1 MVRMCWFLATKKSII
16 KHMKKLK
23 YFTIIAVVLVT
34 AVAAHPNKDKYF
46 EIVKNLDI
54 FATLYKEVN
63 AYYVD
68 DVNPSTVMRTG
79 IEAMLASL
87 DPYTNYIPEDDIE
100 NYRTAT
106 TGEYAGI
113 GALVD
118 VKDGISTVILP
129 YEGFAADRA
138 GLKIGDQ
145 ILRIN
150 GIEIK
155 GKPTADT
162 KKLLNGQARSEITL
176 KVKRY
181 GVEKMFDI
189 KLKREKI
196 TVKNVPFHGMVNDE
210 IGYMRLTDFTTKA
223 GNEVRGALLDLK
235 ELGAKKIILDLRG
248 NPGGLLNEAVN
259 ICNVFI
265 PQNQEV
271 VTTRGKMEEW
281 TQLYNTLN
289 IATDTEIPLVV
300 LISNGSASASEIVSG
315 VMQDY
320 DRGVL
325 IGRKSYGKGLVQ
337 QTRPLA
343 YNSQLKVTTA
353 KYYIP
358 SGRCIQ
364 ALDYSNRNPDGSV
377 GKVPDS
383 LKSEF
388 ATASGRL
395 VFDGGGVDPDILVD
409 RHDYAPV
416 TISLLENDLLFH
428 FATEYHFKNDSIANP
443 KKFRLSE
450 SEYGE
455 FKTWLGDKKF
465 SYQTELEAQ
474 LEILNEVAAK
484 DSHFKEI
491 KPAIASL
498 ESKISSTKQKDLTTY
513 QTEIRT
519 LLEQEIASRY
529 YLERGMIESTFQK
542 DADILK
548 AVEVLSDL
556 DRYNQILRK

>member
-1 MVRMCWFLATKKSII
+1 MTV
-16 KHMKKLK
+16 MKKIKILGLS
-23 YFTIIAVVLVT
+23 ILAIGLLS
-34 AVAAHPNKDKYF
+34 AAIPNKDRYF

-68 DVNPSTVMRTG
+68 DVNPSMVMRTG

-100 NYRTAT
+100 NYRTAA

-118 VKDGISTVILP
+118 KKNGVSTILMP

-138 GLKIGDQ
+138 GLKIGDE
-145 ILRIN
+145 ILEIN
-150 GIEIK
+150 GVEIT
-155 GKPTADT
+155 GMTADQT
-162 KKLLNGQARSEITL
+162 KQLLNGQAKSEITL
-176 KVKRY
+176 KVNRY
-181 GVEKMFDI
+181 GLDKPFEV
-189 KLKREKI
+189 KLNREKV
-196 TVKNVPFHGMVNDE
+196 TVKNVPFHGMVDE
-210 IGYMRLTDFTTKA
+210 SIGYMKLTDFTSKA
-223 GNEVRGALLDLK
+223 GNEVKSALLELK
-235 ELGAKKIILDLRG
+235 EQGAEKIILDVRG

-265 PQNQEV
+265 EKDQEV
-271 VTTRGKMEEW
+271 VTTRGKLDEW

-289 IATDTEIPLVV
+289 LPTDTEIPLVV
-300 LISNGSASASEIVSG
+300 LINSSSASASEIVSG

-325 IGRKSYGKGLVQ
+325 IGRKSFGKGLVQ

-377 GKVPDS
+377 GSVPDS

-388 ATASGRL
+388 TTAVGRK
-395 VFDGGGVDPDILVD
+395 VYDGGGVDPDIEVAKIE
-409 RHDYAPV
+409 YAPV
-416 TISLLENDLLFH
+416 TKSLMENDLLFH
-428 FATEYHFKNDSIANP
+428 YATKYHFDNDEISAP
-443 KKFRLSE
+443 KEFRLKDA
-450 SEYGE
+450 EYDQ
-455 FKTWLGDKKF
+455 FKSWLKKQKF
-465 SYQTELEAQ
+465 SYQTELEKQ
-474 LEILNEVAAK
+474 LAKLKKVALEDIHK
-484 DSHFKEI
+484 KTVE
-491 KPAIASL
+491 PAIKAL
-498 ESKISSTKQKDLTTY
+498 EQKIQETKTQDLETY
-513 QTEIRT
+513 RSEIQM
-519 LLEQEIASRY
+519 LLEQEIATRF
-529 YLERGMIESTFQK
+529 YLERGNIESTFDK
-542 DADILK
+542 DPDILK

-556 DRYNQILRK
+556 EQYNKLLSN

>member
-1 MVRMCWFLATKKSII
+1 MRKIKYIAIAMVILAGT
-16 KHMKKLK
+16 
-23 YFTIIAVVLVT
+23 
-34 AVAAHPNKDKYF
+34 VATHPNKDKYF
-46 EIVKNLDI
+46 EIVKNMDI

-68 DVNPSTVMRTG
+68 ELNPSIVMRTG

-100 NYRTAT
+100 NYRTTA

-113 GALVD
+113 GAMVD
-118 VKDGISTVILP
+118 VKDGISTVLLP

-145 ILRIN
+145 IMRVN
-150 GIEIK
+150 GIDIR
-155 GKPTADT
+155 GKSTEDT
-162 KKLLNGQARSEITL
+162 RKLLNGQARSEITL

-181 GVEKMFDI
+181 GVEKMFDVM
-189 KLKREKI
+189 LKREKI
-196 TVKNVPFHGMVNDE
+196 TVKNVPFNGMVNE
-210 IGYMRLTDFTTKA
+210 NVGYMRLTDFTTKA

-235 ELGAKKIILDLRG
+235 EQGAEKIILDLRG

-265 PQNQEV
+265 PKNQEV
-271 VTTRGKMEEW
+271 VTTKGKMEEW

-289 IATDTEIPLVV
+289 IATDTDIPLAV
-300 LISNGSASASEIVSG
+300 LINNGSASASEIVSG

-343 YNSQLKVTTA
+343 YNSQLKVTMA

-364 ALDYSNRNPDGSV
+364 ALDYNHRNLDGSV

-388 ATASGRL
+388 LTSKGRL

-409 RHDYAPV
+409 RTEYAPV
-416 TISLLENDLLFH
+416 TLSLLENDLIFH
-428 FATEYHFKNDSIANP
+428 FATDYHFNHDTIDSP
-443 KKFRLSE
+443 KTFRLSS
-450 SEYGE
+450 SEYASFE
-455 FKTWLGDKKF
+455 DWVNEKEF
-465 SYQTELEAQ
+465 SYQTKLETQ
-474 LEILNEVAAK
+474 LDLLKEVAKSDTHFDDINIAITSLENKISDTKEK
-484 DSHFKEI
+484 DLQTYENEI
-491 KPAIASL
+491 KI
-498 ESKISSTKQKDLTTY
+498 
-513 QTEIRT
+513 

-529 YLERGMIESTFQK
+529 YLERGMIESTFEK
-542 DADILK
+542 DRDILM
-548 AVEVLSDL
+548 AMDVLLDM
-556 DRYNQILRK
+556 DRYNAIIRN

>member
-1 MVRMCWFLATKKSII
+1 MRKIKYTSIVLAI
-16 KHMKKLK
+16 LAV
-23 YFTIIAVVLVT
+23 TI
-34 AVAAHPNKDKYF
+34 AAHPNKDKYF
-46 EIVKNLDI
+46 EIVKNMDI

-68 DVNPSTVMRTG
+68 ELNPSTVMRTG

-100 NYRTAT
+100 NYRTAA

-113 GALVD
+113 GAMVD
-118 VKDGISTVILP
+118 IKDGISTVLLP

-145 ILRIN
+145 IIRIN
-150 GIEIK
+150 GIDIK
-155 GKPTADT
+155 GKSTADT
-162 KKLLNGQARSEITL
+162 KKLLNGQSRSEITL

-181 GVEKMFDI
+181 GIDKMFDVE
-189 KLKREKI
+189 LTREKI
-196 TVKNVPFHGMVNDE
+196 TVKNVPFHGMVDGS
-210 IGYMRLTDFTTKA
+210 IGYMRLADFTTKA
-223 GNEVRGALLDLK
+223 GNEVRSALLDLK
-235 ELGAKKIILDLRG
+235 ELGAEKIILDLRG

-265 PQNQEV
+265 PQNKEV

-281 TQLYNTLN
+281 TQLYSTLN
-289 IATDTEIPLVV
+289 VATDTEIPLAV

-320 DRGVL
+320 DRGIL

-364 ALDYSNRNPDGSV
+364 ALDYSHRNPDGSV

-388 ATASGRL
+388 LTSKGRL
-395 VFDGGGVDPDILVD
+395 VFDGGGVNPDILVE
-409 RHDYAPV
+409 RTEYAPI
-416 TISLLENDLLFH
+416 TLGLLENDLIFH
-428 FATEYHFKNDSIANP
+428 YATDYHFKQDTIDAP
-443 KKFRLSE
+443 KTFRLSN
-450 SEYGE
+450 SEYQAFESWVNGKE
-455 FKTWLGDKKF
+455 F
-465 SYQTELEAQ
+465 SYQTELEDQ
-474 LEILNEVAAK
+474 LTLFKKVAKSDA
-484 DSHFKEI
+484 HFQDI
-491 KPAIASL
+491 NPAITSL
-498 ESKISSTKQKDLTTY
+498 ESKIAETKEKDLTTY
-513 QTEIRT
+513 QEEIKI
-519 LLEQEIASRY
+519 LLEREIASRY
-529 YLERGMIESTFQK
+529 YLERGMIESTFEK
-542 DADILK
+542 DRDILM

-556 DRYNQILRK
+556 DRYDALLRN

>member
-1 MVRMCWFLATKKSII
+1 MTV
-16 KHMKKLK
+16 MKKIKILGLS
-23 YFTIIAVVLVT
+23 ILAIGLLS
-34 AVAAHPNKDKYF
+34 AAIPNKDRYF

-68 DVNPSTVMRTG
+68 DVNPSLVMRTG

-100 NYRTAT
+100 NYRTAA

-118 VKDGISTVILP
+118 KKNGVSTIIMP

-138 GLKIGDQ
+138 GLKIGDE
-145 ILRIN
+145 ILEIN
-150 GIEIK
+150 GVEIT
-155 GKPTADT
+155 GMTADQT
-162 KKLLNGQARSEITL
+162 KQLLNGQAKSEITL
-176 KVKRY
+176 KVNRY
-181 GVEKMFDI
+181 GVDKPFEV
-189 KLKREKI
+189 KLNREKV
-196 TVKNVPFHGMVNDE
+196 TVKNVPFHGMVDE
-210 IGYMRLTDFTTKA
+210 SIGYMKLTDFTSKA
-223 GNEVRGALLDLK
+223 GNEVKSALLELK
-235 ELGAKKIILDLRG
+235 EQGAEKIILDVRG

-265 PQNQEV
+265 EKDQEV
-271 VTTRGKMEEW
+271 VTTRGKLDEW

-289 IATDTEIPLVV
+289 LPTDTDIPLVV
-300 LISNGSASASEIVSG
+300 LINSSSASASEIVSG

-325 IGRKSYGKGLVQ
+325 IGRKSFGKGLVQ

-377 GKVPDS
+377 GSVPDS

-388 ATASGRL
+388 TTAVGRK
-395 VFDGGGVDPDILVD
+395 VYDGGGVDPDIEVAKIE
-409 RHDYAPV
+409 YAPV
-416 TISLLENDLLFH
+416 TKSLMENDLLFH
-428 FATEYHFKNDSIANP
+428 YATKYHFDNEEISEP
-443 KKFRLSE
+443 KEFRLKDA
-450 SEYGE
+450 EYDQ
-455 FKTWLGDKKF
+455 FKSWLKKQKF
-465 SYQTELEAQ
+465 SYQTELEKQ
-474 LEILNEVAAK
+474 LTKLKKVALEDIHK
-484 DSHFKEI
+484 KTVE
-491 KPAIASL
+491 PAIKAL
-498 ESKISSTKQKDLTTY
+498 EQKIQETKTRDLETY
-513 QTEIRT
+513 RSEIQM
-519 LLEQEIASRY
+519 LLEQEIATRF
-529 YLERGMIESTFQK
+529 YLERGNIESTFDK
-542 DADILK
+542 DPDILK

-556 DRYNQILRK
+556 EQYNKLLSN

>member
-1 MVRMCWFLATKKSII
+1 
-16 KHMKKLK
+16 MKKLK
-23 YFTIIAVVLVT
+23 YFTIITVVLGT

-68 DVNPSTVMRTG
+68 DLNPSTVMRTG
-79 IEAMLASL
+79 IDAMLSSL

-100 NYRTAT
+100 NYRTAS

-150 GIEIK
+150 GIDIK
-155 GKPTADT
+155 GKSTADT

-176 KVKRY
+176 KIKRY
-181 GVEKMFDI
+181 GVEKMFDV

-223 GNEVRGALLDLK
+223 GNEVRGALVDLK
-235 ELGAKKIILDLRG
+235 ELGAKQIILDLRG

-265 PQNQEV
+265 PQNEEV

-281 TQLYNTLN
+281 TQLYTTLN
-289 IATDTEIPLVV
+289 VATDTKIPLVV

-364 ALDYSNRNPDGSV
+364 ALDYSHRNPDGSV

-388 ATASGRL
+388 TTASGRL
-395 VFDGGGVDPDILVD
+395 VFDGGGVDPDILVA

-428 FATEYHFKNDSIANP
+428 FASEYHFKKDSIASP
-443 KKFRLSE
+443 KEFRLSE

-455 FKTWLGDKKF
+455 FEAWLGNKKF
-465 SYQTELEAQ
+465 SYQTELETQ
-474 LEILNEVAAK
+474 LEILNEVATN

-491 KPAIASL
+491 MPAIASL

-529 YLERGMIESTFQK
+529 YLERGMIESTFEK
-542 DADILK
+542 DKDILM

-556 DRYNQILRK
+556 DRYNKLLRK

>member
-1 MVRMCWFLATKKSII
+1 MRKIKYIAIAMVILAGT
-16 KHMKKLK
+16 
-23 YFTIIAVVLVT
+23 
-34 AVAAHPNKDKYF
+34 VATHPNKDKYF
-46 EIVKNLDI
+46 EIVKNMDI

-68 DVNPSTVMRTG
+68 ELNPSLVMRTG

-100 NYRTAT
+100 NYRTTA

-113 GALVD
+113 GAMVD
-118 VKDGISTVILP
+118 VKDGISTVLLP

-145 ILRIN
+145 IMRVN
-150 GIEIK
+150 GIDIR
-155 GKPTADT
+155 GKSTEDT
-162 KKLLNGQARSEITL
+162 RKLLNGQARSEITL

-181 GVEKMFDI
+181 GVEKMFDVM
-189 KLKREKI
+189 LKREKI
-196 TVKNVPFHGMVNDE
+196 TVKNVPFHGMVNE
-210 IGYMRLTDFTTKA
+210 NVGYMRLTDFTTKA

-235 ELGAKKIILDLRG
+235 EQGAEKIILDLRG

-265 PQNQEV
+265 PKNQEV
-271 VTTRGKMEEW
+271 VTTKGKMEEW

-289 IATDTEIPLVV
+289 IATDTDIPLAV
-300 LISNGSASASEIVSG
+300 LINNGSASASEIVSG

-343 YNSQLKVTTA
+343 YNSQLKVTMA

-364 ALDYSNRNPDGSV
+364 ALDYNYRNPDGSV

-388 ATASGRL
+388 LTSKGRL

-409 RHDYAPV
+409 RTEYAPV
-416 TISLLENDLLFH
+416 TLSLLENDLIFH
-428 FATEYHFKNDSIANP
+428 FATDYHFNHDTIDSP
-443 KKFRLSE
+443 KTFRLSS
-450 SEYGE
+450 SEYASFE
-455 FKTWLGDKKF
+455 DWVNEKEF
-465 SYQTELEAQ
+465 SYQTKLETQ
-474 LEILNEVAAK
+474 LDLLKEVAKSDTHFDDINIAITSLENKISDTKEK
-484 DSHFKEI
+484 DLQTYENEI
-491 KPAIASL
+491 KI
-498 ESKISSTKQKDLTTY
+498 
-513 QTEIRT
+513 

-529 YLERGMIESTFQK
+529 YLERGMIESTFEK
-542 DADILK
+542 DRDILM
-548 AVEVLSDL
+548 AMDVLLDM
-556 DRYNQILRK
+556 DRYNAIIRN

>member
-1 MVRMCWFLATKKSII
+1 MKRLKILAIVV
-16 KHMKKLK
+16 
-23 YFTIIAVVLVT
+23 VVLFT
-34 AVAAHPNKDKYF
+34 TIAAVPNTDRYF

-68 DVNPSTVMRTG
+68 DVNPSKVMRVG
-79 IEAMLASL
+79 IEAMLESL

-100 NYRTAT
+100 NYRTAA

-118 VKDGISTVILP
+118 KKEGISTVILA

-145 ILRIN
+145 ILKIN
-150 GIEIK
+150 QVEI
-155 GKPTADT
+155 GKMSTAET
-162 KKLLNGQARSEITL
+162 KQLLNGQARSEITL
-176 KVKRY
+176 TIKRFDNPNTFEVK
-181 GVEKMFDI
+181 
-189 KLKREKI
+189 LAREKI
-196 TVKNVPFHGMVNDE
+196 AVKNVPYWGMVNEE
-210 IGYMRLTDFTTKA
+210 IGYFRLTDFTTKA
-223 GNEVRGALLDLK
+223 GNEVRAALLDLK
-235 ELGAKKIILDLRG
+235 EKGAKKIIFDLRG

-265 PQNQEV
+265 PQGQEV
-271 VTTRGKMEEW
+271 VTTRGKLEEW
-281 TQLYNTLN
+281 TQLYTTLN
-289 IATDTEIPLVV
+289 PTTDTEIPMVV
-300 LISNGSASASEIVSG
+300 LINNGSASASEIVSG

-364 ALDYSNRNPDGSV
+364 ALDYSNRNADGSV
-377 GKVPDS
+377 GKVADS

-388 ATASGRL
+388 QTSKGRK
-395 VFDGGGVDPDILVD
+395 VYDGGGVDPDIEVK
-409 RHDYAPV
+409 RIDYSPV
-416 TISLLENDLLFH
+416 TISLLENNLIFH
-428 FATEYHFKNDSIANP
+428 YATKYYYTTDTIVSPKTFRMTDAEYTDFAAWVKAKN
-443 KKFRLSE
+443 
-450 SEYGE
+450 
-455 FKTWLGDKKF
+455 F
-465 SYQTELEAQ
+465 SYQTELEEQ
-474 LEILNEVAAK
+474 LFNLSEVAK
-484 DSHFKEI
+484 SDKQFETV
-491 KPAIASL
+491 KPAIIAL
-498 ESKISSTKQKDLTTY
+498 ESKIAETKKRDL
-513 QTEIRT
+513 EIYRSEIQM

-529 YLERGMIESTFQK
+529 FLERGMIESTFDK
-542 DADILK
+542 DPDILK
-548 AVEVLSDL
+548 AIELLQDM
-556 DRYNQILRK
+556 DEYRRILKF

>member
-1 MVRMCWFLATKKSII
+1 
-16 KHMKKLK
+16 MKRLK
-23 YFTIIAVVLVT
+23 ISAILVIVLISTI
-34 AVAAHPNKDKYF
+34 AAIPNKDRYF

-68 DVNPSTVMRTG
+68 DVNPSQVMRVG
-79 IEAMLASL
+79 IEAMLESL

-100 NYRTAT
+100 NYRTSA

-118 VKDGISTVILP
+118 KKEGISTVILP

-145 ILRIN
+145 ILKVN
-150 GIEIK
+150 GIDITEMS
-155 GKPTADT
+155 TEET
-162 KKLLNGQARSEITL
+162 KQLLNGQAKSEITL
-176 KVKRY
+176 TVKRF
-181 GVEKMFDI
+181 GKPNSFEV
-189 KLKREKI
+189 KLTREKI
-196 TVKNVPFHGMVNDE
+196 SVKNVPYFGMVTNE
-210 IGYMRLTDFTTKA
+210 IGYFRLTDFTTKA
-223 GNEVRGALLDLK
+223 GNEVRAALLDLK
-235 ELGAKKIILDLRG
+235 EKGAKKIIFDLRG

-265 PQNQEV
+265 PQGQEV
-271 VTTRGKMEEW
+271 VTTRGKLEEW

-289 IATDTEIPLVV
+289 LPTDIEIPMVV
-300 LISNGSASASEIVSG
+300 LINNGSASASEIVSG

-364 ALDYSNRNPDGSV
+364 ALDYSNRNADGSV
-377 GKVPDS
+377 GKVADS

-388 ATASGRL
+388 VTSKGRK
-395 VFDGGGVDPDILVD
+395 VYDGGGVDPDIEVPPI
-409 RHDYAPV
+409 DYAPV
-416 TISLLENDLLFH
+416 TLSLMDNNLIFH
-428 FATEYHFKNDSIANP
+428 YATQYYYTVDTIASP
-443 KKFRLSE
+443 KQFRLSDA
-450 SEYGE
+450 EYTA
-455 FKTWLGDKKF
+455 FANWVKAKNFT
-465 SYQTELEAQ
+465 YQTELEGQ
-474 LEILNEVAAK
+474 LAELIKIARTDKQFEML
-484 DSHFKEI
+484 
-491 KPAIASL
+491 KPAIKAL
-498 ESKISSTKQKDLTTY
+498 ESKIEETKKRDL
-513 QTEIRT
+513 EIYRAEIQM

-529 YLERGMIESTFQK
+529 FLERGMIESTFEK
-542 DADILK
+542 DPDILK
-548 AVEVLSDL
+548 AVELL
-556 DRYNQILRK
+556 QNMAEYRRILKM

>member
-1 MVRMCWFLATKKSII
+1 
-16 KHMKKLK
+16 MKKLK
-23 YFTIIAVVLVT
+23 ILLISLLTITLIS
-34 AVAAHPNKDKYF
+34 AAIPNKDRYF

-68 DVNPSTVMRTG
+68 DVNPSMVMRTG
-79 IEAMLASL
+79 IEAMLGSL

-100 NYRTAT
+100 NYRTAA

-113 GALVD
+113 GAVVD
-118 VKDGISTVILP
+118 KKEGVSTVILP

-145 ILRIN
+145 ILEIN
-150 GIEIK
+150 GVDIHGMSSAE
-155 GKPTADT
+155 TRQ
-162 KKLLNGQARSEITL
+162 LLNGQAKSDITL
-176 KVKRY
+176 KVKRF
-181 GVEKMFDI
+181 GNPKAFDVT
-189 KLKREKI
+189 LQREKI
-196 TVKNVPFHGMVNDE
+196 TVKNVPFFGMVNEE

-223 GNEVRGALLDLK
+223 GNEVRSALIELKDQGAT
-235 ELGAKKIILDLRG
+235 KIILDVRG

-265 PQNQEV
+265 EKDQEV
-271 VTTRGKMEEW
+271 VTTRGKLEEW
-281 TQLYNTLN
+281 TQVYNTLN
-289 IATDTEIPLVV
+289 LTTDTEIPLVV
-300 LISNGSASASEIVSG
+300 LINSSSASASEIVSG

-377 GKVPDS
+377 GVIPDS
-383 LKSEF
+383 LISEF
-388 ATASGRL
+388 QTSRGRKVL
-395 VFDGGGVDPDILVD
+395 DGGGVDPDIKVKQI
-409 RHDYAPV
+409 DYAPV
-416 TISLLENDLLFH
+416 TMSLIENDLLFH
-428 FATEYHFKNDSIANP
+428 FATEYHFGRDTLNGP
-443 KKFRLSE
+443 KKFRLTDA
-450 SEYGE
+450 EYNK
-455 FKTWLGDKKF
+455 FSMWVKSKKF
-465 SYQTELEAQ
+465 SYQTELEEQ
-474 LEILNEVAAK
+474 LAVLKEVA
-484 DSHFKEI
+484 KEDAHSKAI
-491 KPAIASL
+491 APAIKSL
-498 ESKISSTKQKDLTTY
+498 ENRIAETKTKDLETY
-513 QTEIRT
+513 RSQIQT

-529 YLERGMIESTFQK
+529 YLERGMIESTFEK
-542 DADILK
+542 DPDILK
-548 AVEVLSDL
+548 AVEVLSDM
-556 DRYNQILRK
+556 DQYNKILGN

>member
-1 MVRMCWFLATKKSII
+1 MKRI
-16 KHMKKLK
+16 KILLV
-23 YFTIIAVVLVT
+23 IVVVLCGT
-34 AVAAHPNKDKYF
+34 IAAVPNKDRYF

-68 DVNPSTVMRTG
+68 DVNPSKVMRVG
-79 IEAMLASL
+79 IEAMLESL

-100 NYRTAT
+100 NYRTSA

-118 VKDGISTVILP
+118 KKEGISTVILP

-145 ILRIN
+145 ILKVNQIDIS
-150 GIEIK
+150 GMSTEE
-155 GKPTADT
+155 T
-162 KKLLNGQARSEITL
+162 KQLLNGQARSEITL
-176 KVKRY
+176 TIKRFDNPTPFEVK
-181 GVEKMFDI
+181 
-189 KLKREKI
+189 LTREKI
-196 TVKNVPFHGMVNDE
+196 SVKNVPYWGMVTDE
-210 IGYMRLTDFTTKA
+210 IGYFRLTDFTTKA
-223 GNEVRGALLDLK
+223 GQEVRAALLDLK
-235 ELGAKKIILDLRG
+235 EKGAKKIIFDLRG

-265 PQNQEV
+265 PQGMEV
-271 VTTRGKMEEW
+271 VTTRGKLEEW

-289 IATDTEIPLVV
+289 LPTDTEIPMAV
-300 LISNGSASASEIVSG
+300 LINNGSASASEIVSG

-364 ALDYSNRNPDGSV
+364 ALDYSNRNADGSV

-388 ATASGRL
+388 KTSKGR
-395 VFDGGGVDPDILVD
+395 VVYDGGGVDPDISVD
-409 RHDYAPV
+409 RIEYAPV
-416 TISLLENDLLFH
+416 TLSLMENNLIFH
-428 FATEYHFKNDSIANP
+428 YATQYYYTQDTIAVP
-443 KKFRLSE
+443 KSFRLTDA
-450 SEYGE
+450 EYTA
-455 FKTWLGDKKF
+455 FTNWVKAKNF
-465 SYQTELEAQ
+465 SYQSDLEYQ
-474 LEILNEVAAK
+474 LERLNAVAK
-484 DSHFKEI
+484 SDLQFETV
-491 KPAIASL
+491 KPAIKAL
-498 ESKISSTKQKDLTTY
+498 ENKIAETKKRDL
-513 QTEIRT
+513 EIYRPEIQM

-529 YLERGMIESTFQK
+529 FLERGMIESTFDK
-542 DADILK
+542 DPDILK
-548 AVEVLSDL
+548 AVEVLQNMDEY
-556 DRYNQILRK
+556 RRILRF

>member
-1 MVRMCWFLATKKSII
+1 
-16 KHMKKLK
+16 MKRLK
-23 YFTIIAVVLVT
+23 ILLIVAFVLFGTIAAV
-34 AVAAHPNKDKYF
+34 PNKDRYF

-68 DVNPSTVMRTG
+68 DVNPSKVMRVG
-79 IEAMLASL
+79 IEAMLESL

-100 NYRTAT
+100 NYRTSA

-118 VKDGISTVILP
+118 KKEGISTVILP
-129 YEGFAADRA
+129 YEGFSADRA

-145 ILRIN
+145 ILKVNQIDIS
-150 GIEIK
+150 GMSTEE
-155 GKPTADT
+155 T
-162 KKLLNGQARSEITL
+162 KQLLNGQARSEITL
-176 KVKRY
+176 TIKRFDNPNTFEVK
-181 GVEKMFDI
+181 
-189 KLKREKI
+189 LTREKI
-196 TVKNVPFHGMVNDE
+196 SVKNVPYWGMVTDD
-210 IGYMRLTDFTTKA
+210 IGYFRLTDFTTKA
-223 GNEVRGALLDLK
+223 GQEVRAALLDLK
-235 ELGAKKIILDLRG
+235 EKGAKKIIFDLRG

-265 PQNQEV
+265 PQGKEV
-271 VTTRGKMEEW
+271 VTTKGKLEEW

-289 IATDTEIPLVV
+289 LPTDTEIPMAV
-300 LISNGSASASEIVSG
+300 LINNGSASASEIVSG

-364 ALDYSNRNPDGSV
+364 ALDYTNRNPDGSV
-377 GKVPDS
+377 GKVADS

-388 ATASGRL
+388 KTSKGR
-395 VFDGGGVDPDILVD
+395 VVYDGGGVDPDIAVS
-409 RHDYAPV
+409 RIEYAPV
-416 TISLLENDLLFH
+416 TLSLLENNLIFH
-428 FATEYHFKNDSIANP
+428 YATQYYYTKDTIAIP
-443 KKFRLSE
+443 KVFRLTE
-450 SEYGE
+450 AEYTA
-455 FKTWLGDKKF
+455 FTNWVKAKNF
-465 SYQTELEAQ
+465 SYQSDLELQ
-474 LEILNEVAAK
+474 LDRLNAVA
-484 DSHFKEI
+484 KEDLQFETV
-491 KPAIASL
+491 KPAIRAL
-498 ESKISSTKQKDLTTY
+498 ENKIEETKKRDL
-513 QTEIRT
+513 EIYRPEIQM

-529 YLERGMIESTFQK
+529 FLERGMIESTFDK
-542 DADILK
+542 DPDILK
-548 AVEVLSDL
+548 AVEVLQDM
-556 DRYNQILRK
+556 DEYRRILKF

>member
-1 MVRMCWFLATKKSII
+1 MKRIKILLII
-16 KHMKKLK
+16 V
-23 YFTIIAVVLVT
+23 VVLCGT
-34 AVAAHPNKDKYF
+34 IAAVPNKDRYF

-68 DVNPSTVMRTG
+68 DVNPSKVMRVG
-79 IEAMLASL
+79 IEAMLESL

-100 NYRTAT
+100 NYRTSA

-118 VKDGISTVILP
+118 KKEGISTVILP

-145 ILRIN
+145 ILKVNQIDIS
-150 GIEIK
+150 GMSTEE
-155 GKPTADT
+155 T
-162 KKLLNGQARSEITL
+162 KQLLNGQARSEITL
-176 KVKRY
+176 TIKRFDSPTPFEVK
-181 GVEKMFDI
+181 
-189 KLKREKI
+189 LTREKI
-196 TVKNVPFHGMVNDE
+196 SVKNVPYWGMVTDE
-210 IGYMRLTDFTTKA
+210 IGYFRLTDFTTKA
-223 GNEVRGALLDLK
+223 GQEVRAALLDLK
-235 ELGAKKIILDLRG
+235 EKGAKKIIFDLRG

-265 PQNQEV
+265 PQGMEV
-271 VTTRGKMEEW
+271 VTTRGKLEEW

-289 IATDTEIPLVV
+289 LPTDTEIPMAV
-300 LISNGSASASEIVSG
+300 LINNGSASASEIVSG

-364 ALDYSNRNPDGSV
+364 ALDYSNRNADGSV
-377 GKVPDS
+377 GKVADS

-388 ATASGRL
+388 KTSKGR
-395 VFDGGGVDPDILVD
+395 VVYDGGGVDPDISVD
-409 RHDYAPV
+409 RIEYAPV
-416 TISLLENDLLFH
+416 TLSLMENNLIFH
-428 FATEYHFKNDSIANP
+428 YATQYYYTQDTIAVP
-443 KKFRLSE
+443 KSFRLTDA
-450 SEYGE
+450 EYTA
-455 FKTWLGDKKF
+455 FTNWVKAKNF
-465 SYQTELEAQ
+465 NYQSDLEYQ
-474 LEILNEVAAK
+474 LERLNAAAK
-484 DSHFKEI
+484 SDLQFETV
-491 KPAIASL
+491 KPAIKAL
-498 ESKISSTKQKDLTTY
+498 ENKIVETKKRDL
-513 QTEIRT
+513 EIYRPEIQM

-529 YLERGMIESTFQK
+529 FLERGMIESTFDK
-542 DADILK
+542 DPDILK
-548 AVEVLSDL
+548 AVEVLQNMDEY
-556 DRYNQILRK
+556 RRILRF